1 MGVADERGFYFD
13 ELSLYQYFIRNRE
26 DNFFPEHLWAR
37 SGYQEKQSPYIV
49 IVLRNVGMFGYYS
62 GTEKIIIDPLALTDP
77 LLARLPVTGKWR
89 VGHFV
94 RNVPDGYIDSLING
108 NESIVN
114 PKVNE
119 FYKKLKIVTQNEELF
134 TLERLKTIALFNVG
148 AYNHLL
154 LDE

>member
-1 MGVADERGFYFD
+1 MKGASILMNCLYISISLVIEKITFSRNIVG
-13 ELSLYQYFIRNRE
+13 LSL
-26 DNFFPEHLWAR
+26 DTKK
-37 SGYQEKQSPYIV
+37 KQSPYSV

-89 VGHFV
+89 IGHFV
-94 RNVPDGYIDSLING
+94 RKVPDGYVDSLMNG
-108 NESIVN
+108 NASIVN
-114 PKVNE
+114 PQVNE